1 MYGLG
6 DIDFQALDQTQPMH
20 PSLQQEARRVIK
32 LAEAGTVAITVLQAV
47 AAFSA
52 LTLAIIA
59 WRNYADSRKQ
69 HRSRRHTVKLN
80 GQRRKK

>member
-6 DIDFQALDQTQPMH
+6 DINFAAIDQAQPMH

-32 LAEAGTVAITVLQAV
+32 IAEAGTVAITVLQAV

-59 WRNYADSRKQ
+59 WKSYSEKRKTSRSSAKQ
-69 HRSRRHTVKLN
+69 RSSK
-80 GQRRKK
+80 RRK

>member
-6 DIDFQALDQTQPMH
+6 DIDFAAIDRQQALS
-20 PSLQQEARRVIK
+20 PSLHAEAQRVIK
-32 LAEAGTVAITVLQAV
+32 IAEAGTVAITVLQAV

-59 WRNYADSRKQ
+59 WKNYSDSKKSKRS
-69 HRSRRHTVKLN
+69 SRRSTFNPK
-80 GQRRKK
+80 RRTR

>member
-6 DIDFQALDQTQPMH
+6 DINFAAIDQAQPMH

-32 LAEAGTVAITVLQAV
+32 IAEAGTVAITVLQAV

-59 WRNYADSRKQ
+59 WKTYSDKPHGSKR
-69 HRSRRHTVKLN
+69 RSSK
-80 GQRRKK
+80 RRK